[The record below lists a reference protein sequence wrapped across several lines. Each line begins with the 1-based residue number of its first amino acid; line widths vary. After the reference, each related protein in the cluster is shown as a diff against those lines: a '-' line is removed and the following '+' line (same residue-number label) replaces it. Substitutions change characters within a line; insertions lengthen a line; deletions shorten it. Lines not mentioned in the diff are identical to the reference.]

1 MNDLNSR
8 YERMMRDLANQENAR
23 RAPSF
28 PIINQTRQLTGGP
41 RFEAASH
48 QRRER
53 AWCVVQLVFS
63 IAALVAAIILTV
75 V

>member
-41 RFEAASH
+41 RFEAAR
-48 QRRER
+48 RRER
-53 AWCVVQLVFS
+53 AWTVAQVVLA